1 MYETDTNLQSA
12 FASESQAYLRYT
24 FFAQKAQS
32 DGLPALAKLFS
43 AAAEAELVHAR
54 NHFTVMGGL
63 GTTKSNLLA
72 AATSEQNAVSSIY
85 PAFIYQ
91 AKSDRNESARIT
103 FEYALQAEKGH
114 NEIFEKALRTFKDG
128 QPIVMEKYFCCSVCG
143 NLFSGSAPIKCN
155 VCGNTAE
162 KIKEI

>member
-1 MYETDTNLQSA
+1 MYETDTNVQSA
-12 FASESQAYLRYT
+12 FATESQAYLRYT
-24 FFAQKAQS
+24 FFAQKAEV

-43 AAAEAELVHAR
+43 AAAQAELVHAR

-63 GTTKSNLLA
+63 GTSKSNLLA

-91 AKSDRNESARIT
+91 AKSDRNEAARIT

-114 NEIFEKALRTFKDG
+114 NDIFEKALKSFKEG
-128 QPIVMEKYFCCSVCG
+128 QPIVLEKYSCCSVCGSLFSGPAPAKCSVCG
-143 NLFSGSAPIKCN
+143 NLAD
-155 VCGNTAE
+155 
-162 KIKEI
+162 KIKEV